1 MDELIV
7 GIIAIA
13 YLAWAIYAGN
23 RILTGKSQWL
33 DGDGAANK
41 TCKFILAFLI
51 GSAIGAIYIWIFIWK
66 LIIKSNQ

>member
-33 DGDGAANK
+33 DGDGDRGAADVDVRGEK
-41 TCKFILAFLI
+41 
-51 GSAIGAIYIWIFIWK
+51 
-66 LIIKSNQ
+66 KSC